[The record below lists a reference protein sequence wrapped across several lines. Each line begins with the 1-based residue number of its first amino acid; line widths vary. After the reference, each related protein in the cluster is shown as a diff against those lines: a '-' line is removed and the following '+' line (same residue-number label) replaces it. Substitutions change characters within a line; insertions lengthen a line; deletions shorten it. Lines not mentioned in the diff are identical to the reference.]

1 MHPFRKP
8 SSSAGLSTS
17 HQSTTSSAQR
27 APTHRSTESHNLFS
41 GSTTSQQQKLLSVGV
56 AIGPQYKIVTALV
69 NRLKNKLPHISGSSL
84 DYIEADPAI
93 QQATEALADLTRDSP
108 NTVLFLICQLLEPLT
123 HLTSNQG
130 NVGYAAQL
138 SREDM
143 QSELF
148 VLKVL
153 TVVMAARW
161 PQARCSSRS
170 SHRMNSFSSGASWS
184 EGVTSPS
191 PSVDIGEPVAIND
204 NCAKYVLSNMI
215 VILKQCASPEGSL
228 LVASPCSDLAFREFA
243 SEDLPRPEFRQNPI
257 YNAYANQI
265 LRSRPSSISVK
276 SGQSSQSSIAIPVG
290 TAMYE
295 KTHISLLRSQ
305 VAMRNLIMKLAGQV
319 IFYLSATNWNPVFH
333 RLRSRIHFLA
343 NATDEIKDTNIDL
356 ELLYHCAL
364 DRSRLVQ
371 VLNELSS
378 LLVNMKQDH
387 QLAIAVPLRT
397 AIWNWIRLFPA
408 EFNDA
413 IRQRGRLEGA
423 PERVF
428 DLLYTKNQ
436 LGVERSI
443 WPTLLILNCISSDR
457 LMPELSDMKSYG
469 RGKAT
474 RKDTKFYDDLFT
486 HGYSNPK
493 TQEVGLACALDLC
506 RAASY
511 VSSADDVPLRLLA
524 YDVAHEIK
532 NKRDIF
538 DAKEEIDVAL
548 CAEVLVATYR
558 FLPEEDSI
566 PLFLRC
572 CEPERSEAF
581 KACAARAFLTLVQES
596 VRVPWQKPLD
606 KLRIA
611 VAPRFREIYK
621 TASMRKPEVDAYGNL
636 KRLHTRP
643 KARRVNGEPLTDREV
658 VLLSVIAVWRT
669 DPELFVAG
677 IRDEKGQDFLKAV
690 VKLWDPAI
698 DASVTLAGS
707 NMYKVMC
714 DYAYSLP
721 PEHPDLHFLVSI
733 SKHTVPSMLVCVS
746 ASLLGDRLDTQTEK
760 LWLGV
765 LHGFLDLYMRKTD
778 NEHLLDLQQDPGRI
792 PGLILTEV
800 AFLVCLAS
808 ADNNASNMAA
818 RGLRLLAHL
827 QRDPEYASA
836 SCTAQEEENS
846 KRELVYDQLGDP
858 KITIVGRVGHQKRIR
873 KLLRLIAKPCSMHI
887 AVWEECY
894 WRWRHLTELLY
905 PGIGKEGEPPSSR
918 LMKDDQRFQWRSLTL
933 FLAALGGACIQEG
946 RVGNLSSI
954 IPLQALPDKLRV
966 QSNSEDLVQTFI
978 NDVTNML
985 LHPDVHIRDTA
996 RDALGMELNH
1006 RLHGRFLKHIEG
1018 LVQQLA
1024 NTEVKEVDAYYL
1036 LMDQVIVVLKLLIDS
1051 LSQED
1056 FVAVDM
1062 ASTMLSLGQQLP
1074 LTSAA
1079 SSARLKIKFCQLCDS
1094 LWGRPAAQVI
1104 KKDNDSR
1111 LKLLDLVVEW
1121 MQVAQPGDYTQSE
1134 LNMAAL
1140 RTMVVLLD
1148 HLQIRPPDDTGP
1160 GDENAH
1166 VVARLFAKYSSA
1178 LLQSLEICHM
1188 DFPTTDSASE
1198 SGSIQFK
1205 MKASQREAELR
1216 DLVITGLSHL
1226 VISNSESG
1234 FKQCLSLAY
1243 SDDNLKRTI
1252 FSHVF
1257 ARVLGQGARLEVE
1270 ETVSGVSRI
1279 SRLAEMALAMAI
1291 CEVCPAGE
1299 VDTIIN
1305 VLLDLFDTREHALRL
1320 IKQIIDR
1327 EIANTTSEAS
1337 LFRSNSMYTRFL
1349 SAFARKHGYH
1359 YLRGLIEPLIRVME
1373 EMPPDTSF
1381 ELDPAK
1387 APGQDP
1393 LQNQH
1398 NIELVAGSFLNI
1410 VSSSTQSVP
1419 RIFREVCAYIADSVM
1434 HVWPEAKFAALGA
1447 FVFLR
1452 FISPAIVSPEVVDV
1466 EIPKTHA
1473 NIRRGLMVVA
1483 KVIQNLANNIF
1494 FGKEQH
1500 MTVLNKFLER
1510 NIANVTRFLSELHK
1524 ISQRIDDDQ
1533 DEFIESNADSSD
1545 VIVLHRFFHKHA
1557 DKIGKELLSIAKPN
1571 VEANSAA
1578 VNGKH
1583 AWDDLCGWLVDLGQ
1597 PMQPPQA
1604 STAKSHEHGKY
1615 IDLLSK
1621 YASRTS
1627 RVGEDIFIPVETI
1640 RDRAVYVFRL
1650 SRIDVEGL
1658 DVELLMAYILKH
1670 VLPWG
1675 RDDRDVELIFDCT
1688 AFSPSSEIPLQWLS
1702 FCLDLVP
1709 ADVISRIKCHYILN
1723 PNQAF
1728 VRYMRKLCNM
1738 AADRSY
1744 FGETRVCDSLEDLK
1758 AILPDLDVST
1768 LEEAARLEDEPA
1780 EVYQD
1785 VSYREHQSQV
1795 RTPITLYVGA
1805 THMRITFVRRCH
1817 VSTFACK
1824 CTDIMRLTDI
1834 SDVYNVAMG
1843 TEQHEFI
1850 MRKGKQGVTMYFS
1863 SQQRDAIIKSVRT
1876 AKGRMKDVQAPSVER
1891 FARFSNKP
1899 ATLLH
1904 IGLLSVDVND
1914 EELRAAAYDLLG
1926 AVCTYLNYDKNPII
1940 APRAGFV
1947 PGEPTL
1953 FARRLSDSMAQFAP
1967 QLTLDFISE
1976 VSAAMN
1982 AMRNSMEH
1990 QLSCLLYM
1998 SPWVKNLSRFTD
2010 PTSPLYDRS
2019 TARVRDCIRTLAQL
2033 SINFPQIAGPIQR
2046 HVWSE
2051 IGKLDNTIIEATL
2064 DELIRIAADGGVGT
2078 SRCETI
2084 SLIVASFTSIHVRG
2098 KLLARLRKVLS
2109 RAASRMPRSLHDH
2122 PYWNEISAL
2131 VRLVLVAGYQHS
2143 PPIHN
2148 QVNVPEIVHLCFL
2161 LAGIGPALVRKSVY
2175 GIVLNLLQGL
2185 YLARL
2190 EEGPVPMIKQL
2201 MEDMEHRDTLQLFGL
2216 ARTAPTSEYSSFDFP
2231 TDKER
2236 LDAQEKLVEIMIRV
2250 LECGAPSV
2258 GLLNVFRARWMS
2270 LVTSSAF
2277 QLSPVQMRCFTVIGA
2292 LAKTEVDEDL
2302 FYQMLVA
2309 LRTSLS
2315 NASETD
2321 TITVV
2326 SILRCM
2332 CRVIPE
2338 MSPDCRYPAL
2348 CFWLGVGLLQSSY
2361 IAFYEEAAWMVRV
2374 SLETLDKHEVFGDE
2388 NLTNYLLNAR
2398 SPLEET
2404 ACQLDGMLK
2413 ISFDSSFSFSLAAII
2428 FKGFRHTQLVSA
2440 AESVLRTLMEVTVK
2454 WWEREHGNV
2463 RCDALCPDALGYFA
2477 ALVPVSTTAAGITK
2491 SIRGAHLD
2499 HVVDLEGIFEQ
2510 MVRGEEVQQP
2520 LVGIEVYNISDETT
2534 ALLASTFIVTM
2545 LSTAQG
2551 DDVESEILFGSL
2563 AEIAAHYPQVVV
2575 MVYDSLQERVK
2586 DSLALSANPSIIRLV
2601 ADIFRAWQHE
2611 SAIRGL
2617 AGKASSSTLGTVD
2630 ETASRGPSLNHIAA
2644 LEELGMAGL
2653 ADTYKFLPRDR
2664 GVGTA
2669 MIQWI
2674 PELVDAIIRA

>member
-1 MHPFRKP
+1 
-8 SSSAGLSTS
+8 
-17 HQSTTSSAQR
+17 
-27 APTHRSTESHNLFS
+27 
-41 GSTTSQQQKLLSVGV
+41 
-56 AIGPQYKIVTALV
+56 
-69 NRLKNKLPHISGSSL
+69 
-84 DYIEADPAI
+84 
-93 QQATEALADLTRDSP
+93 
-108 NTVLFLICQLLEPLT
+108 
-123 HLTSNQG
+123 
-130 NVGYAAQL
+130 
-138 SREDM
+138 
-143 QSELF
+143 
-148 VLKVL
+148 
-153 TVVMAARW
+153 
-161 PQARCSSRS
+161 
-170 SHRMNSFSSGASWS
+170 
-184 EGVTSPS
+184 
-191 PSVDIGEPVAIND
+191 
-204 NCAKYVLSNMI
+204 MI
-215 VILKQCASPEGSL
+215 VILKQCASPDGTL
-228 LVASPCSDLAFREFA
+228 LVASPCSDLSFREFA
-243 SEDLPRPEFRQNPI
+243 AEDWPRPENRADPI
-257 YNAYANQI
+257 YNAYAHQI
-265 LRSRPSSISVK
+265 LRSRPSSTSVK
-276 SGQSSQSSIAIPVG
+276 SGQSTQSSLVIPVG
-290 TAMYE
+290 SSAYE

-305 VAMRNLIMKLAGQV
+305 VAMRDLIMKLAGQV
-319 IFYLSATNWNPVFH
+319 IFYLSATNWNPVLH

-343 NATDEIKDTNIDL
+343 NAPDEIKDTNIDL

-364 DRSRLVQ
+364 DRTRLVQ

-378 LLVNMKQDH
+378 LLVNMKQEH

-397 AIWNWIRLFPA
+397 AIWNWIRLFPG
-408 EFNDA
+408 EFNES
-413 IRQRGRLEGA
+413 IRQRGKLEGA

-436 LGVERSI
+436 GGVERSI
-443 WPTLLILNCISSDR
+443 WPTLLILNCITSDR
-457 LMPELSDMKSYG
+457 LMPELSDMRSVG
-469 RGKAT
+469 RGKST
-474 RKDTKFYDDLFT
+474 RKDVRFYDDVFSHSIT
-486 HGYSNPK
+486 NPK
-493 TQEVGLACALDLC
+493 IQEVALACALDLC

-511 VSSADDVPLRLLA
+511 VSAADDVPLRMLA
-524 YDVAHEIK
+524 YDVAHEVK
-532 NKRDIF
+532 NKRSFFEVKD
-538 DAKEEIDVAL
+538 EIDVSL
-548 CAEVLVATYR
+548 CAESLVAIFR

-572 CEPERSEAF
+572 CEPECSEAL
-581 KACAARAFLTLVQES
+581 KACATRALLTLFQES
-596 VRVPWQKPLD
+596 GRIPWQKPLQ
-606 KLRIA
+606 KLREA
-611 VAPRFREIYK
+611 VAPRLREMFK
-621 TASMRKPEVDAYGNL
+621 TASLRKPEIDSYGNL

-643 KARRVNGEPLTDREV
+643 KARRTNTEPLSDREV
-658 VLLSVIAVWRT
+658 LLLAVIAVWRT
-669 DPELFVAG
+669 DPEIFVEG
-677 IRDEKGQDFLKAV
+677 IRNEQGGDFLKAV
-690 VKLWDPAI
+690 VKLWDPNI
-698 DASVTLAGS
+698 DASVTLSGS
-707 NMYKVMC
+707 NMYKVMT

-721 PEHPDLHFLVSI
+721 REHPDLHFLVAI
-733 SKHTVPSMLVCVS
+733 SKHTVPSMLACVS

-778 NEHLLDLQQDPGRI
+778 NEHLLDLQQDGGRI

-827 QRDPEYASA
+827 QRDPDYAAA
-836 SCTAQEEENS
+836 SCTTQEEGIS

-858 KITIVGRVGHQKRIR
+858 KVTIVGRVGHQKRVR
-873 KLLRLIAKPCSMHI
+873 KLLRLIAKPCAMHI

-905 PGIGKEGEPPSSR
+905 PAVPNGEQQASR
-918 LMKDDQRFQWRSLTL
+918 TMRDDQKFQWRSLTL
-933 FLAALGGACIQEG
+933 FLAAMGGACIQDG
-946 RVGNLSSI
+946 RVTSLSAILPS
-954 IPLQALPDKLRV
+954 LTLPDKLRV
-966 QSNSEDLVQTFI
+966 QANSEELVQAFI

-985 LHPDVHIRDTA
+985 LHPDVHTRDTA
-996 RDALGMELNH
+996 RDALGLELNQ

-1024 NTEVKEVDAYYL
+1024 NTEVKEVEAYYL
-1036 LMDQVIVVLKLLIDS
+1036 LMDQVVVVLKLLIDS

-1056 FVAVDM
+1056 FVAIDM

-1074 LTSAA
+1074 PSTSAQ

-1094 LWGRPAAQVI
+1094 LWGRPAAQVM
-1104 KKDNDSR
+1104 KKDNDAR
-1111 LKLLDLVVEW
+1111 HKLLDLVVEW
-1121 MQVAQPGDYTQSE
+1121 MQVAQPGDFTQSE
-1134 LNMAAL
+1134 LNMASI
-1140 RTMVVLLD
+1140 RTMVILLD
-1148 HLQIRPPDDTGP
+1148 HLQLRPLDETGP

-1178 LLQSLEICHM
+1178 LLQGLDICHM
-1188 DFPTTDSASE
+1188 DFPTNDSVSE

-1205 MKASQREAELR
+1205 MKASQRESELR

-1226 VISNSESG
+1226 VISNSDSG

-1243 SDDNLKRTI
+1243 NEDNRKRTI
-1252 FSHVF
+1252 FAHVF

-1270 ETVSGVSRI
+1270 ETAIGISRI
-1279 SRLAEMALAMAI
+1279 TKLTEMALALAI
-1291 CEVCPAGE
+1291 CEVCPAAE
-1299 VDTIIN
+1299 VETIIN
-1305 VLLDLFDTREHALRL
+1305 VLLDLFDTRESAVKLV
-1320 IKQIIDR
+1320 KQIIDR
-1327 EIANTTSEAS
+1327 EIASTTSEAS
-1337 LFRSNSMYTRFL
+1337 LFRSNSMYTRLL
-1349 SAFARKHGYH
+1349 SAFARRHGYH
-1359 YLRGLIEPLIRVME
+1359 YLRGLIEPLIRAME
-1373 EMPPDTSF
+1373 EMPADSSF

-1387 APGQDP
+1387 AGTQDT
-1393 LQNQH
+1393 LKNQH
-1398 NIELVAGSFLNI
+1398 NIELVATSFLTI
-1410 VSSSTQSVP
+1410 VGSSTQSVP
-1419 RIFREVCAYIADSVM
+1419 RIFREVCAYIADAVM
-1434 HVWPEAKFAALGA
+1434 PIWPEAKFAALGA

-1466 EIPKTHA
+1466 EIPKDHT

-1524 ISQRIDDDQ
+1524 VSQRVDDDQ
-1533 DEFIESNADSSD
+1533 DEFFESSSD
-1545 VIVLHRFFHKHA
+1545 NSDVMVLHRFFHKHA

-1571 VEANSAA
+1571 VESNSAA

-1597 PMQPPQA
+1597 PVQPLQPSSA
-1604 STAKSHEHGKY
+1604 TSAEHTKY
-1615 IDLLSK
+1615 LDLLSK
-1621 YASRTS
+1621 YASRSSGPGQDVIVPRLAARFRTRS
-1627 RVGEDIFIPVETI
+1627 KWSQ
-1640 RDRAVYVFRL
+1640 DRAVFAFRL
-1650 SRIDVEGL
+1650 AQIDVEGL
-1658 DVELLMAYILKH
+1658 DIEFLMARILKLI
-1670 VLPWG
+1670 LPASH
-1675 RDDRDVELIFDCT
+1675 DPRDVELIFDCT
-1688 AFSPSSEIPLQWLS
+1688 AFSPTSEIPLQWLS

-1709 ADVISRIKCHYILN
+1709 SDVISRIKGNYILN
-1723 PNQAF
+1723 PNQVF
-1728 VRYMRKLCNM
+1728 VKYMRKLYNM
-1738 AADRSY
+1738 TGDKAY
-1744 FGETRVCDSLEDLK
+1744 FGEPRVCESLSQLK
-1758 AILPDLDVST
+1758 ELLPDLDVST
-1768 LEEAARLEDEPA
+1768 LDEAARLEEEPV
-1780 EVYQD
+1780 ELYSD
-1785 VSYREHQSQV
+1785 VTYREHQTQA
-1795 RTPITLYVGA
+1795 RTPVTLYVGA
-1805 THMRITFVRRCH
+1805 SHMRVSFVRRSH
-1817 VSTFACK
+1817 ISTFSCR

-1834 SDVYNVAMG
+1834 SDVYNVTTGADIN
-1843 TEQHEFI
+1843 EFI

-1863 SQQRDAIIKSVRT
+1863 SPHRETIVKAVRS
-1876 AKGRMKDVQAPSVER
+1876 AKGRMKDIQAPSVER

-1904 IGLLSVDVND
+1904 IGLLSLDVND

-1953 FARRLSDSMAQFAP
+1953 FATRLSENMSQFAP

-1982 AMRNSMEH
+1982 AMRSSMEH

-1998 SPWVKNLSRFTD
+1998 SPWIKNLARFTD
-2010 PTSPLYDRS
+2010 PTNPLFDRS
-2019 TARVRDCIRTLAQL
+2019 TARVRDCIRTLSQL

-2046 HVWSE
+2046 HVWAE
-2051 IGKLDNTIIEATL
+2051 LGKLDNTIIEATL

-2098 KLLARLRKVLS
+2098 KLLSRLRKVLS
-2109 RAASRMPRSLHDH
+2109 RAASRMPRSLNDH

-2131 VRLVLVAGYQHS
+2131 VRLVLVAGYQPS

-2148 QVNVPEIVHLCFL
+2148 QVNVPEMVHLSFL

-2175 GIVLNLLQGL
+2175 GIVMNLLQGL

-2190 EEGPVPMIKQL
+2190 EEGPVPEIKRL

-2216 ARTAPTSEYSSFDFP
+2216 SRTALTSEYSSFDFA

-2236 LDAQEKLVEIMIRV
+2236 LDAQEKLVEVMIRV
-2250 LECGAPSV
+2250 LECGAPTMGV
-2258 GLLNVFRARWMS
+2258 LNVFRARWMS
-2270 LVTSSAF
+2270 LVAASAF

-2309 LRTSLS
+2309 LRTSLH
-2315 NASETD
+2315 NASESD

-2332 CRVIPE
+2332 CRIIPE

-2374 SLETLDKHEVFGDE
+2374 SLETLDRHEAFEHE

-2398 SPLEET
+2398 SPLEEA
-2404 ACQLDGMLK
+2404 ACQLDGMLR
-2413 ISFDSSFSFSLAAII
+2413 ISFDSSFSFSLTAVI
-2428 FKGFRHTQLVSA
+2428 FKGFRHTQLACA
-2440 AESVLRTLMEVTVK
+2440 AESVLRTLMELTVK
-2454 WWEREHGNV
+2454 WWEREHGVNHESL
-2463 RCDALCPDALGYFA
+2463 DSLCPDVLGYFIG
-2477 ALVPVSTTAAGITK
+2477 LTPVSVSGDGLARTIKGARMERPVDLDQVMENILHGEEIPWPLFTLQTAGI
-2491 SIRGAHLD
+2491 LD
-2499 HVVDLEGIFEQ
+2499 E
-2510 MVRGEEVQQP
+2510 
-2520 LVGIEVYNISDETT
+2520 ST
-2534 ALLASTFIVTM
+2534 ALLTATFLSTM

-2551 DDVESEILFGSL
+2551 DDVESEVLYGIL
-2563 AEIAAHYPQVVV
+2563 AEIATQYPQVVL
-2575 MVYDSLQERVK
+2575 MVYDSMQDRVK
-2586 DSLALSANPSIIRLV
+2586 ETFALSSNPIIIRHV
-2601 ADIFRAWQHE
+2601 TNIFRASQHE
-2611 SAIRGL
+2611 ATLRGIGL
-2617 AGKASSSTLGTVD
+2617 GSGKGSSSTLGTVD
-2630 ETASRGPSLNHIAA
+2630 ETASTRGPSRSHLAA
-2644 LEELGMAGL
+2644 LEEMGMIGL

>member
-1 MHPFRKP
+1 
-8 SSSAGLSTS
+8 
-17 HQSTTSSAQR
+17 
-27 APTHRSTESHNLFS
+27 
-41 GSTTSQQQKLLSVGV
+41 
-56 AIGPQYKIVTALV
+56 
-69 NRLKNKLPHISGSSL
+69 
-84 DYIEADPAI
+84 
-93 QQATEALADLTRDSP
+93 
-108 NTVLFLICQLLEPLT
+108 
-123 HLTSNQG
+123 
-130 NVGYAAQL
+130 
-138 SREDM
+138 
-143 QSELF
+143 
-148 VLKVL
+148 
-153 TVVMAARW
+153 
-161 PQARCSSRS
+161 
-170 SHRMNSFSSGASWS
+170 
-184 EGVTSPS
+184 
-191 PSVDIGEPVAIND
+191 
-204 NCAKYVLSNMI
+204 MI

-228 LVASPCSDLAFREFA
+228 LVSSPCSDLAFREFA
-243 SEDLPRPEFRQNPI
+243 SEDYPRPEFRANPI

-265 LRSRPSSISVK
+265 LRSRPSSVSVK

-305 VAMRNLIMKLAGQV
+305 VAMRNMIMKLAGQV

-343 NATDEIKDTNIDL
+343 NAPDEIKDTNIDL

-397 AIWNWIRLFPA
+397 AIWNWIRLFPG
-408 EFNDA
+408 EFNEA
-413 IRQRGRLEGA
+413 IRVRGRLEGA

-469 RGKAT
+469 RGKSA
-474 RKDTKFYDDLFT
+474 RKDTKFYDDVFT

-511 VSSADDVPLRLLA
+511 VSAADDVPLRLLA

-532 NKRDIF
+532 NKHNFLELR
-538 DAKEEIDVAL
+538 EEIDVAL

-596 VRVPWQKPLD
+596 ARIPWQRPMNQ
-606 KLRIA
+606 LRDA

-621 TASMRKPEVDAYGNL
+621 TASMRKPEVDIYGNL

-643 KARRVNGEPLTDREV
+643 KSRRVTGECLTDREV
-658 VLLSVIAVWRT
+658 LLLSVIAVWRT

-677 IRDEKGQDFLKAV
+677 IRDEKGNEFLKAV

-707 NMYKVMC
+707 NMYKVMT

-721 PEHPDLHFLVSI
+721 PEHPDLHFLVAI

-746 ASLLGDRLDTQTEK
+746 SSLLGDRLDTQTEK

-808 ADNNASNMAA
+808 VDNNASNLAA

-827 QRDPEYASA
+827 QKDPDYAAA
-836 SCTAQEEENS
+836 SCTSQEEENS

-858 KITIVGRVGHQKRIR
+858 KITIVGRVGHQKRVR

-918 LMKDDQRFQWRSLTL
+918 LMQDDQRFQWRSLTL
-933 FLAALGGACIQEG
+933 FLAALGGACIPEG
-946 RVGNLSSI
+946 RIGNLFSI

-966 QSNSEDLVQTFI
+966 QSNSEELIQTFI

-1036 LMDQVIVVLKLLIDS
+1036 LMDQVVVVLKLLIDS

-1074 LTSAA
+1074 LTTVT

-1121 MQVAQPGDYTQSE
+1121 MQVAQPGDFNQAE
-1134 LNMAAL
+1134 LNMASL
-1140 RTMVVLLD
+1140 KTMVVLLD
-1148 HLQIRPPDDTGP
+1148 HLQIRPLDDTGP

-1178 LLQSLEICHM
+1178 LLQSLDICHM
-1188 DFPTTDSASE
+1188 DFPTTDSVSE

-1234 FKQCLSLAY
+1234 FKQCLNLAY
-1243 SDDNLKRTI
+1243 SEDNLKRTI

-1257 ARVLGQGARLEVE
+1257 ARVLGQGARLEAE

-1279 SRLAEMALAMAI
+1279 SRLADIIKGSDMALALAI
-1291 CEVCPAGE
+1291 CEVCPPGE
-1299 VDTIIN
+1299 VDAIIN
-1305 VLLDLFDTREHALRL
+1305 VLLDLFDTRESALRL
-1320 IKQIIDR
+1320 VKQIIDR

-1337 LFRSNSMYTRFL
+1337 LFRSNSMYTRLL
-1349 SAFARKHGYH
+1349 SAFARRHGYQ
-1359 YLRGLIEPLIRVME
+1359 YLRGIIEPLIHAME
-1373 EMPPDTSF
+1373 EMPADSSF

-1393 LQNQH
+1393 LRNQK
-1398 NIELVAGSFLNI
+1398 NIEVAAASFLNI
-1410 VSSSTQSVP
+1410 VGSSTHSVP

-1452 FISPAIVSPEVVDV
+1452 FISPAIVSPEIVDV
-1466 EIPKTHA
+1466 EIPKDHA

-1524 ISQRIDDDQ
+1524 LSQRVDDDQ
-1533 DEFIESNADSSD
+1533 DEFFETNVDSSD

-1604 STAKSHEHGKY
+1604 SAAKSFEHAKY
-1615 IDLLSK
+1615 LELLSK
-1621 YASRTS
+1621 YTNRSSRPCQ
-1627 RVGEDIFIPVETI
+1627 DIFAPVDSIT
-1640 RDRAVYVFRL
+1640 DKAVFVMRL
-1650 SRIDVEGL
+1650 AKIDVEGL
-1658 DVELLMAYILKH
+1658 DVELLMAHILKLI
-1670 VLPWG
+1670 LPW
-1675 RDDRDVELIFDCT
+1675 DHDNRDVEIIFDCT
-1688 AFSPSSEIPLQWLS
+1688 TFGPTSEIPLQWLN

-1709 ADVISRIKCHYILN
+1709 SDVFSRVRCHYILN

-1738 AADRSY
+1738 AADRTY
-1744 FGETRVCDSLEDLK
+1744 FGEARVCESVAELK
-1758 AILPDLDVST
+1758 TMLPDLDLST
-1768 LEEAARLEDEPA
+1768 LEEAARLESEPA
-1780 EVYQD
+1780 EVFQD
-1785 VSYREHQSQV
+1785 VKYREHQSQA
-1795 RTPITLYVGA
+1795 RTPIVLHVGA
-1805 THMRITFVRRCH
+1805 SHMRITYVRRSH
-1817 VSTFACK
+1817 ISTFACK
-1824 CTDIMRLTDI
+1824 CTDIMHLTDI
-1834 SDVYNVAMG
+1834 SDVYNVTMG
-1843 TEQHEFI
+1843 NEQHEFI
-1850 MRKGKQGVTMYFS
+1850 MRKGKQGVTMYLS
-1863 SQQRDAIIKSVRT
+1863 SANRDAIIKSVRS

-1998 SPWVKNLSRFTD
+1998 SPWIKNLARFTD

-2019 TARVRDCIRTLAQL
+2019 SARVRDCIRTLAQL
-2033 SINFPQIAGPIQR
+2033 SINFTQIAGPIQR
-2046 HVWSE
+2046 HVWAE
-2051 IGKLDNTIIEATL
+2051 IGKLDNAIIEATL

-2084 SLIVASFTSIHVRG
+2084 SLIVASFTSLHVRG
-2098 KLLARLRKVLS
+2098 KLLARLRRVLS

-2143 PPIHN
+2143 PPVHN
-2148 QVNVPEIVHLCFL
+2148 QANVPEIVHLCFL

-2185 YLARL
+2185 YMARL
-2190 EEGPVPMIKQL
+2190 EEGPVPAIKQL
-2201 MEDMEHRDTLQLFGL
+2201 MEDMEHRNTLQLFGL
-2216 ARTAPTSEYSSFDFP
+2216 SRTAPTSEYSSFDFP

-2236 LDAQEKLVEIMIRV
+2236 LDAQEKLVEIMIKV
-2250 LECGAPSV
+2250 LECGAPTSS

-2270 LVTSSAF
+2270 LVASSAF
-2277 QLSPVQMRCFTVIGA
+2277 QLSPVQMRCFTVVGA

-2315 NASETD
+2315 NATESD

-2338 MSPDCRYPAL
+2338 MSAECRYPAL

-2374 SLETLDKHEVFGDE
+2374 SLETLDKHEAFGDE

-2398 SPLEET
+2398 SPLEEA
-2404 ACQLDGMLK
+2404 ACQLDGMLR

-2440 AESVLRTLMEVTVK
+2440 AEAVLRTLLEVTVK
-2454 WWEREHGNV
+2454 WWEREHGEV
-2463 RCDALCPDALGYFA
+2463 SQGLCPDALGYFA
-2477 ALVPVSTTAAGITK
+2477 ALVPVSTTPETLAK
-2491 SIRGAHLD
+2491 SVKGAHLEQF
-2499 HVVDLEGIFEQ
+2499 VDLEGILEQ
-2510 MVRGEEVQQP
+2510 LIRGEDVEEP
-2520 LVGIEVYNISDETT
+2520 LLSIQVCNINDETT
-2534 ALLASTFIVTM
+2534 ALLASTFVVTM

-2551 DDVESEILFGSL
+2551 DDIESEILFGVL
-2563 AEIAAHYPQVVV
+2563 AEIAAQFPQVVT
-2575 MVYDSLQERVK
+2575 MVYDSLQDRIK
-2586 DSLALSANPSIIRLV
+2586 DSFAMSSNPSIIRLV
-2601 ADIFRAWQHE
+2601 ANIFRAWQHE
-2611 SAIRGL
+2611 SSIRGL
-2617 AGKASSSTLGTVD
+2617 GGGRGSSSTLGTVE
-2630 ETASRGPSLNHIAA
+2630 ETTSRGPSRNHIAA

-2674 PELVDAIIRA
+2674 PELVEAIMCA